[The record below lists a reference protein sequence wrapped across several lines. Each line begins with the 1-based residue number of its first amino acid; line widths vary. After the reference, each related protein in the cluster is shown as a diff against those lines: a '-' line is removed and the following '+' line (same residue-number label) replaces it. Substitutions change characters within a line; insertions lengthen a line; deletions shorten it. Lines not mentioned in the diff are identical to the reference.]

1 MEFCWNPG
9 GQAMGI
15 EEILK
20 LKRDEILLIASRHGA
35 RNVRVFGLVVRGEA
49 DEGSDVDFLV
59 DMGPVSTP
67 FFPGGLVADL
77 EDLLECKVDIVT
89 EDGLHWYIRERVLKE
104 AVPL

>member
-1 MEFCWNPG
+1 
-9 GQAMGI
+9 MGR

-20 LKRDEILLIASRHGA
+20 LKRDEILIIASRHGA
-35 RNVRVFGLVVRGEA
+35 RNVRVFGSVVRGEA
-49 DEGSDVDFLV
+49 GEESDIDFLV
-59 DMGPVSTP
+59 DMGTGSSP

-77 EDLLECKVDIVT
+77 EDLLDCKVDIVT